1 MNTETKL
8 VLLAGMFCYL
18 LLLAIRSLLIIRDDK
33 TSFEINRR
41 AKTGDKAAQQAQIR
55 SHAISDILTAKHII
69 ETILIVIIVIC
80 TVRVFGFLFGV
91 IISTALLIFIEALA
105 RPKFINRF
113 VQKYYDKNERTIVR
127 YVQKI
132 HPFLHFIR
140 SNINQQT
147 SDFKLNSR
155 EELIHIVNNSP
166 DIFTPNERSLI
177 EHNILFEDKIVRDIM
192 TPRSVVESVEA
203 TDTLGPVVLDRLH
216 KTGHSRFPVIEKD
229 LDHTIGVLY
238 AHELVKYARSA
249 KEVSARDAMDNKI
262 FYINETQNLPSALA
276 GFLKNKHHIFIVV
289 NEFEE
294 TVGIITLE
302 DVIESL
308 IGRKIIDEFDKYDD
322 LRTVAK
328 NTANSRNNGK
338 GAKHIA
344 NQEGDK

>member
-8 VLLAGMFCYL
+8 VLTAGALCYL
-18 LLLAIRSLLIIRDDK
+18 LLLAIRSIVITREGK
-33 TSFEINRR
+33 TPFEIDRR
-41 AKTGDKAAQQAQIR
+41 AKAGDKLAQQAQIR
-55 SHAISDILTAKHII
+55 SHSVSDILTLKHII
-69 ETILIVIIVIC
+69 EIFLIVIIIVCLLRI
-80 TVRVFGFLFGV
+80 FGFLFGV
-91 IISTALLIFIEALA
+91 IISTALLIFVESLA
-105 RPKFINRF
+105 RPKFLNRF
-113 VQKYYDKNERTIVR
+113 FQKYYDKNEQTIIR

-132 HPFLHFIR
+132 HPILYFIR
-140 SNINQQT
+140 SKNSQQS

-155 EELIHIVNNSP
+155 EELIHIVNNSQ
-166 DIFTPNERSLI
+166 DVFTHNQRSLI
-177 EHNILFEDKIVRDIM
+177 EHNILFEDKIVSDIM
-192 TPRSVVESVEA
+192 IPRSVVEVVEA
-203 TDTLGPVVLDRLH
+203 TDTLGPIVLDRLH
-216 KTGHSRFPVIEKD
+216 KTGHSRFPVIEKS
-229 LDHTIGVLY
+229 LDHTVGILY

-249 KEVSARDAMDNKI
+249 KEVTAHDAMDKNV
-262 FYINETQNLPSALA
+262 FYINQTQSLPSALA

-328 NTANSRNNGK
+328 NAANNRNNSK
-338 GAKHIA
+338 GAKHIT